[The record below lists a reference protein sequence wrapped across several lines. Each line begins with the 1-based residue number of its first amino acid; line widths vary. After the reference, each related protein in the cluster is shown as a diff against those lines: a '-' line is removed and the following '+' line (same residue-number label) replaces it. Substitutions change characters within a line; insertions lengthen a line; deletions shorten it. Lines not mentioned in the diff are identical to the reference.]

1 MGFLF
6 VEPKDPNE
14 TTHIFPAYQGTD
26 GKYHTFN
33 DEFDSIEAVED
44 TDENSL
50 ILEEDS
56 DDNKAICHGVTCN
69 DIGQILNIFYFDSQA
84 ETRTHAANR
93 QNAGRNICGN
103 CVRRLYKN
111 DDDN

>member
-6 VEPKDPNE
+6 VESNKPDE
-14 TTHIFPAYQGTD
+14 TVHIFPAYYGKD

-33 DEFDSIEAVED
+33 DEFDSIEEVENA
-44 TDENSL
+44 DEND
-50 ILEEDS
+50 IIDKDS
-56 DDNKAICHGVTCN
+56 PNNKAICHGFTRN
-69 DIGQILNIFYFDSQA
+69 DIEQILNLFYFDSQS

-103 CVRRLYKN
+103 CLRRLYKN